1 MERKLAEH
9 QIVLL
14 GVGHTNSHVLRMWK
28 MAPLAN
34 AQLTCVSNFSIVT
47 YSGML
52 PGVLAGQYDR
62 ERMEIDL
69 VRLAAAAKA
78 RLITAPVT
86 GLDIGGG
93 RLHLEGRPPLPFDVL
108 SIGIGSR
115 PAAPGID
122 LENPHLVSIK
132 PMQTFLGRLERAA
145 RRLPAEGRAVRVAIV
160 GGGLGGV
167 EVACCLPARLAIWLP
182 KGSCEIT
189 LINAR
194 QQAAP
199 GVSASTARRIQT
211 TLSRLSVRQMLDSRV
226 ADVSG
231 GQLTFASGET
241 ESFDLI
247 LWATSATAPPL
258 LGELGLPTDD
268 GGFLLTQDTLLV
280 KHPDQP
286 PIFAVG
292 DSGAIAGA
300 ELPKAGVYAVRQG
313 PVLWSNIEHLL
324 AGRPPQPYRPQ
335 RRFLKLVNTGD
346 GRAIAEYGSF
356 SMRGRSLWKLKDYID
371 SKFMRMYQDYAP
383 AMNAIEPSRPPEDE
397 RSSGGHDGMFCTGCG
412 GKVGGDVLH
421 RVLQRLDL
429 AGNEHVVLGLDAAD
443 DVAVV
448 RSTGGRPLAVTVDFF
463 TLPLDDPVLSGR
475 LAALNAVSD
484 VFAAGGAPHTA
495 LCSAIIPRGDGEAQ
509 EEFLYQLL
517 WGALHEFEKIGVSL
531 VGGHTI
537 EGVDAALG
545 FTVMADAPD
554 ELRTK
559 GKLRAGDRLVL
570 TKPLG
575 VGILLAAH
583 MRGECR
589 AAWMDR
595 LLPVLL
601 QSNET
606 PARIL
611 ADHDTSG
618 VTDVTGFGLIGHLI
632 EMLKGSG
639 LAAQLALSRLPL
651 LDGVSELVAAG
662 WESTM
667 APANR
672 HVESFVRAT
681 ADAREHPAY
690 SGLFD
695 PQTSGGLLIGVA
707 ESAVDGFVDELLSNG
722 VSANEIGQVI
732 EGDTVYV
739 EIVDEIVDA

>member
-182 KGSCEIT
+182 KRSCEIT

-258 LGELGLPTDD
+258 LGEL
-268 GGFLLTQDTLLV
+268 
-280 KHPDQP
+280 
-286 PIFAVG
+286 
-292 DSGAIAGA
+292 
-300 ELPKAGVYAVRQG
+300 
-313 PVLWSNIEHLL
+313 
-324 AGRPPQPYRPQ
+324 
-335 RRFLKLVNTGD
+335 
-346 GRAIAEYGSF
+346 
-356 SMRGRSLWKLKDYID
+356 
-371 SKFMRMYQDYAP
+371 
-383 AMNAIEPSRPPEDE
+383 
-397 RSSGGHDGMFCTGCG
+397 
-412 GKVGGDVLH
+412 
-421 RVLQRLDL
+421 
-429 AGNEHVVLGLDAAD
+429 
-443 DVAVV
+443 
-448 RSTGGRPLAVTVDFF
+448 
-463 TLPLDDPVLSGR
+463 
-475 LAALNAVSD
+475 
-484 VFAAGGAPHTA
+484 
-495 LCSAIIPRGDGEAQ
+495 
-509 EEFLYQLL
+509 
-517 WGALHEFEKIGVSL
+517 
-531 VGGHTI
+531 
-537 EGVDAALG
+537 
-545 FTVMADAPD
+545 
-554 ELRTK
+554 
-559 GKLRAGDRLVL
+559 
-570 TKPLG
+570 
-575 VGILLAAH
+575 
-583 MRGECR
+583 
-589 AAWMDR
+589 
-595 LLPVLL
+595 
-601 QSNET
+601 
-606 PARIL
+606 
-611 ADHDTSG
+611 
-618 VTDVTGFGLIGHLI
+618 
-632 EMLKGSG
+632 
-639 LAAQLALSRLPL
+639 
-651 LDGVSELVAAG
+651 
-662 WESTM
+662 
-667 APANR
+667 
-672 HVESFVRAT
+672 
-681 ADAREHPAY
+681 
-690 SGLFD
+690 
-695 PQTSGGLLIGVA
+695 
-707 ESAVDGFVDELLSNG
+707 
-722 VSANEIGQVI
+722 
-732 EGDTVYV
+732 
-739 EIVDEIVDA
+739 